1 MDNLLAQIILAA
13 KNDDIEGWMNILFV
27 VIIAVFWALGGILK
41 AKTKNVKKDADETQ
55 SDRPLRKHEQFPIG
69 EKKDLSK
76 HNFRTHSVGPETNRQ
91 YRRQIERLR
100 RKVSPRLASLGIGTE
115 KKPMAIHSEKTPVKP
130 RTSKRMP
137 EIHVPVEK
145 HSKLESE
152 PVGELKDK
160 NTTVRQEMSEVPVT
174 LDSLLD
180 YTNSDELKKAIL
192 HYEILGKPMSMR
204 EPGDKIIGL

>member
-41 AKTKNVKKDADETQ
+41 AKTKNVKKEVDENL
-55 SDRPLRKHEQFPIG
+55 SDKSPRKHEQFPIG

-100 RKVSPRLASLGIGTE
+100 RRVSPRLISLSLGTE
-115 KKPMAIHSEKTPVKP
+115 KKPTAIPSEKTSVKQ
-130 RTSKRMP
+130 RTSKRIPKINM
-137 EIHVPVEK
+137 PVEE
-145 HSKLESE
+145 HSKLESK

-160 NTTVRQEMSEVPVT
+160 NIVRQEMSEAPVT

-204 EPGDKIIGL
+204 EPDDKII

>member
-41 AKTKNVKKDADETQ
+41 AKTKNVKKEVDENL
-55 SDRPLRKHEQFPIG
+55 SDKSPRKHEQFPIG

-76 HNFRTHSVGPETNRQ
+76 HNFRTRSVGPETNRQ

-100 RKVSPRLASLGIGTE
+100 RRVSPRLVSLSLKTE
-115 KKPMAIHSEKTPVKP
+115 KKPIAIPSEKTPVKP
-130 RTSKRMP
+130 RTSKQMP
-137 EIHVPVEK
+137 EINMPVKE
-145 HSKLESE
+145 HSKLESK

-160 NTTVRQEMSEVPVT
+160 NTTVPQEMSEVPVT